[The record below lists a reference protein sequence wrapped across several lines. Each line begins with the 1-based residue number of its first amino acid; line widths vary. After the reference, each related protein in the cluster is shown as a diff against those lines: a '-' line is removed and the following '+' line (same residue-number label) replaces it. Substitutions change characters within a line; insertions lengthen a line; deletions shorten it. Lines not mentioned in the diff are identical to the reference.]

1 MRERLVPTVLTPAVL
16 IVAWQLSVW
25 AGLFDFRY
33 LPSPLDIAISM
44 GAQMRDGALTAAV
57 GHTLSVTA
65 AAGALALL
73 VGTVFGVGLGLAP
86 GARAWAEAPIDVVR
100 TVPAIMLIPVA
111 VLTLGPSAGTVVVL
125 AGYAALWPM
134 VLNTAGAV
142 TSVHPLQIDVARTLH
157 LGTLATLR
165 KIVLPAA
172 APVWLVGARM
182 SAILALLVTIVVEMV
197 ITPKGLGGAM
207 VQALNALDPA
217 RMWAYAVVCG
227 LIGTLVNLGFRA
239 AYRALLPGHPST
251 IVSAPVTRAPVPALR
266 GLLPLAAF
274 LALWQICGQPTSLS
288 LPPPSQWFTALN
300 KLMADGSLTPAI
312 GHTLTTYLSGLALA
326 AVVGGSVGAVIGASQ
341 PVNRALSPTLD
352 FLAAIPGAA
361 LVPVLV
367 LLLGPN
373 VVSGIVAVATVVT
386 WPITLST
393 AAARRAIPPV
403 RLDVSR
409 TIGLSPRRRWCKVV
423 LPSLAPGMLLG
434 IRVASSVALIIALLT
449 DIFGSGAGIGRLLIV
464 SQQHFDAAAAWGL
477 LLVVGCIGYLSN
489 VALAAATRVFS
500 AGIRQVAS
508 AG

>member
-1 MRERLVPTVLTPAVL
+1 MRERALTAVLTPAVL

-25 AGLFDFRY
+25 AGLLDFRY
-33 LPSPLDIAISM
+33 LPSPLDIAVSM
-44 GAQMRDGALTAAV
+44 GAQMGDGALTAAV
-57 GHTLSVTA
+57 GHTLSVMA
-65 AAGALALL
+65 AAAALA
-73 VGTVFGVGLGLAP
+73 VVMGTAIGAALGMAP
-86 GARAWAEAPIDVVR
+86 GARAWVEASIDVFR

-111 VLTLGPSAGTVVVL
+111 VLTFGPSTQTEVVL

-142 TSVHPLQIDVARTLH
+142 TSVHPHQIDVARTLH
-157 LGTLATLR
+157 LGTFATLR

-197 ITPKGLGGAM
+197 ITPKGLGGAL

-227 LIGTLVNLGFRA
+227 LIGILVNLGLRA
-239 AYRALLPGHPST
+239 AYRFLLPGHPST
-251 IVSAPVTRAPVPALR
+251 SVSAPVTRASVPALR
-266 GLLPLAAF
+266 GLLPLAV
-274 LALWQICGQPTSLS
+274 LLVLWQVWGQPTSLS
-288 LPPPSQWFTALN
+288 LPPPAQWFSALN
-300 KLMADGSLTPAI
+300 DLFVDGSLAPAI
-312 GHTLTTYLSGLALA
+312 GHTLTTYVSGLALA
-326 AVVGGSVGAVIGASQ
+326 AVVGGSVGAAIGASQ
-341 PVNRALSPTLD
+341 HVNRALSPTLD

-373 VVSGIVAVATVVT
+373 LASGIVAVATVVT
-386 WPITLST
+386 WPIMLST

-403 RLDVSR
+403 RLDMSR
-409 TIGLSPRRRWCKVV
+409 TIGLSPRRRWCSIV
-423 LPSLAPGMLLG
+423 LPSLAPGTLLG
-434 IRVASSVALIIALLT
+434 VRVASSVALIIALLT

>member
-1 MRERLVPTVLTPAVL
+1 
-16 IVAWQLSVW
+16 
-25 AGLFDFRY
+25 
-33 LPSPLDIAISM
+33 M

-65 AAGALALL
+65 AAAVLALVL
-73 VGTVFGVGLGLAP
+73 GTGFGVALGLLP
-86 GARAWAEAPIDVVR
+86 GARTWAEASIDVFR
-100 TVPAIMLIPVA
+100 TVPAIMLVPVA
-111 VLTLGPSAGTVVVL
+111 VLALGPSAETEILL

-142 TSVHPLQIDVARTLH
+142 TAVPPHQIDVARTLH
-157 LGTLATLR
+157 LGAFATLR

-172 APVWLVGARM
+172 APVCLVGARM

-207 VQALNALDPA
+207 IQALNALDPA
-217 RMWAYAVVCG
+217 RMWGYAVVCG
-227 LIGTLVNLGFRA
+227 LVGTVVNLGLRA

-251 IVSAPVTRAPVPALR
+251 SVSAPVTRAPVPALR

-274 LALWQICGQPTSLS
+274 LAVWQALGKPTSLS
-288 LPPPSQWFTALN
+288 LPPPTQWFSALN
-300 KLMADGSLTPAI
+300 KLMADGSLVPAV
-312 GHTLTTYLSGLALA
+312 GHTLATYLSGLALA

-341 PVNRALSPTLD
+341 PVSRALSPTLD

-373 VVSGIVAVATVVT
+373 VVSGIAAVATVVT
-386 WPITLST
+386 WPILLST

-403 RLDVSR
+403 RLEMCR
-409 TIGLSPRRRWCKVV
+409 TIGLSPRRRWCSVV
-423 LPSLAPGMLLG
+423 LPSLAPGMMLG

-449 DIFGSGAGIGRLLIV
+449 DVFGSGAGIGRLLIV

-477 LLVVGCIGYLSN
+477 LLIVGCTGYLSN
-489 VALAAATRVFS
+489 VVLAAATRVRS
-500 AGIRQVAS
+500 AEIRQVAS
-508 AG
+508 AT